1 MSLISKRQWQV
12 EVNQLLAALR
22 KGHHAAFNELYSKTT
37 DRLHHLVISI
47 VQDEHIAVD
56 VLQEAYIN
64 VWTHRHRFELI
75 NGDAWSWLCQVF
87 RNKAI
92 DYYRTHKRT
101 LRATENSARPEPYR
115 ESTQEWENTI
125 DLKRILNPLNAKQR
139 HSLISSYV
147 LGYSHQELA
156 DEFNE
161 PLGTVKSRI
170 RRTLKQLESHQTCLQ

>member
-1 MSLISKRQWQV
+1 MSLISKRQWRV
-12 EVNQLLAALR
+12 EVNQLLSAVT
-22 KGHHAAFNELYSKTT
+22 KDHHAAFNELYSKTT
-37 DRLHHLVISI
+37 DRLHKLVLGI

-64 VWTHRHRFELI
+64 VWTRRHQFERI

-92 DYYRTHKRT
+92 DYYRKHQRN
-101 LRATENSARPEPYR
+101 LSSTEENGQPEPYR
-115 ESTQEWENTI
+115 ESTLEWENTI

-147 LGYSHQELA
+147 FGYSHQELA

-170 RRTLKQLESHQTCLQ
+170 RRTLKQLETHQACLH